1 MLRLLAL
8 LGEAGMLIPRPR
20 GAGNMVPHGDR
31 PPAPAPAVTT
41 HHASPESNGT
51 RPSRPHLRHRGRVTD
66 SSSKRGAA
74 AHRPLGSDGNKKF
87 PSAVGSSLLLSFS
100 CQLRLQKRL
109 DTKIYT

>member
-31 PPAPAPAVTT
+31 PPALAPAVTT
-41 HHASPESNGT
+41 HHASPESHGA
-51 RPSRPHLRHRGRVTD
+51 RPSHPHLRHRGRVTD

-74 AHRPLGSDGNKKF
+74 AQSPRGGMATKSFPL
-87 PSAVGSSLLLSFS
+87 L
-100 CQLRLQKRL
+100 
-109 DTKIYT
+109 